1 MMFLTVFPATVLPP
15 VPLLLITC
23 MFAIGRVLLI
33 FDITPA
39 WRMKVVGR
47 PQPPGPGV
55 GGPPVYTGGTRL
67 WASVTF
73 PPIVLNSTSIV
84 PVLLLT
90 STLPATFAVSMKV
103 SPALSM
109 TRACPPTVTPMSKPV
124 VVCSAPPLTKKSPPS
139 VDANWRHTQ
148 AEFWPMTLPKIWLAA
163 RAHPDPRHHPT

>member
-1 MMFLTVFPATVLPP
+1 MGFLPKSTSVSPTNGGSLFRHMMFLTVFPATVLLP

-47 PQPPGPGV
+47 PQPPGAGW

-73 PPIVLNSTSIV
+73 PPIVLNST
-84 PVLLLT
+84 
-90 STLPATFAVSMKV
+90 
-103 SPALSM
+103 
-109 TRACPPTVTPMSKPV
+109 
-124 VVCSAPPLTKKSPPS
+124 
-139 VDANWRHTQ
+139 
-148 AEFWPMTLPKIWLAA
+148 
-163 RAHPDPRHHPT
+163 